1 MDEKEK
7 LEKTDKLI
15 NFLVDGGEF
24 QNGMYLAA
32 AYQYL
37 IGLQKEFLNPILEAN
52 LFSGILNSYV
62 NSLSK
67 TVPIQE
73 AKKEQI
79 VLIEERFKNYKKYS
93 DFNDVVYAYSER
105 NIFGENG
112 KINYS
117 GYNTF
122 VYDYDRIEEELGKI
136 ILPGVCLF
144 EGEDELNFV
153 TYWGEGF
160 RGGNSSMISKVYSK
174 YPQKDLNDEEK
185 KEVINYISSMN
196 KTKMAQGDMK
206 TRYDFKNFFGSLQIL
221 LFYLTEK
228 GVVKEGEKI
237 INIINNSPGYLKI
250 SNDFE
255 NFFKNEGKNL
265 TVNKIMNL
273 FFFFEHL
280 CFEDLSETLQPEYK
294 AQIPDKTK
302 TVIIEKLLKQKNEN
316 DIIPTKSLAAATRR
330 MISRYLAGKR
340 AVTDIGEDRD
350 LTFELCREELWEEK
364 IGQLED
370 LMDFVIVK
378 MNGIKLNVGQAFE
391 FYNIIGEEDKN
402 AININYQNE
411 IKKLDSINFKED
423 EI

>member
-1 MDEKEK
+1 
-7 LEKTDKLI
+7 
-15 NFLVDGGEF
+15 
-24 QNGMYLAA
+24 
-32 AYQYL
+32 
-37 IGLQKEFLNPILEAN
+37 
-52 LFSGILNSYV
+52 
-62 NSLSK
+62 
-67 TVPIQE
+67 
-73 AKKEQI
+73 
-79 VLIEERFKNYKKYS
+79 
-93 DFNDVVYAYSER
+93 
-105 NIFGENG
+105 
-112 KINYS
+112 
-117 GYNTF
+117 
-122 VYDYDRIEEELGKI
+122 
-136 ILPGVCLF
+136 
-144 EGEDELNFV
+144 
-153 TYWGEGF
+153 
-160 RGGNSSMISKVYSK
+160 MISKVYSK

-196 KTKMAQGDMK
+196 KTKMVQGDMK
-206 TRYDFKNFFGSLQIL
+206 KRYDFKNFFGSLQIL

-280 CFEDLSETLQPEYK
+280 CFEDLSETLQLEYK
-294 AQIPDKTK
+294 AKIPDKTK
-302 TVIIEKLLKQKNEN
+302 AIIIEKLLKQKNEN